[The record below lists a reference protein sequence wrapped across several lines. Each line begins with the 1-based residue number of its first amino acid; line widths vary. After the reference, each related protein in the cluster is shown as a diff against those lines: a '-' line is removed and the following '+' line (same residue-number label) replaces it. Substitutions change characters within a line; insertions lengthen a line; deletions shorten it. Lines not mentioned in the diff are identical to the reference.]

1 MGYFSIGSAF
11 SSAWGTFKEA
21 PVFFL
26 GFQVLI
32 SVTSIVFQA
41 LEGLLTGSTIVLG
54 IPLAILEGGV
64 VQFINMKFLQ
74 KGFNIYYEKLDR
86 PGVEPDGTTWLKLFG
101 ANLLRNL
108 LILVGIILFII
119 PGIYFAVKYV
129 LFQFVIIDRE
139 TGVIE
144 SLSEAGELAKG
155 NWWKL
160 FLLSIITF
168 FFSLSGLLLLVV
180 GVFFTAAIS
189 SLVWMHVYLQL
200 KDGDLDEETE
210 NIIDHWLEE
219 QEKQKEQP
227 VFAAIVEEEE
237 DDEEDIPLDDEESI
251 ERATELNDLEL

>member
-21 PVFFL
+21 PIFFI
-26 GFQVLI
+26 GFQFLI
-32 SVTSIVFQA
+32 SVTSIAFQA

-54 IPLAILEGGV
+54 IPLAILEGGI

-74 KGFNIYYEKLDR
+74 RGFNIHYEKHDR
-86 PGVEPDGTTWLKLFG
+86 PGVDPDGTTWLKLFG

-108 LILVGIILFII
+108 LILVGTLLFII

-160 FLLSIITF
+160 FLMSIITIIF
-168 FFSLSGLLLLVV
+168 TLSGLLLLIV
-180 GVFFTAAIS
+180 GVFFTASIS

-200 KDGDLDEETE
+200 KDGDLDDETE
-210 NIIDHWLEE
+210 SIIDHWLEE
-219 QEKQKEQP
+219 QEKKREQP
-227 VFAAIVEEEE
+227 IVAAIVEEEE
-237 DDEEDIPLDDEESI
+237 DEEYKIPDDEESI
-251 ERATELNDLEL
+251 KRAASLDYLEL